1 MKLAKM
7 RAAAAFVLPHW
18 VTVLAVSLLVTFGS
32 AAEQYL
38 QTVPAA
44 QWLAGLSNLKSLIP
58 VARTAFAMGLAAV
71 VAQIALLIKQWLST
85 IVVTPTPTPPV
96 PPPLPPSA

>member
-18 VTVLAVSLLVTFGS
+18 VTVLTVSLLVTFGS

-44 QWLAGLSNLKSLIP
+44 QWLAGLSNPKLLIP
-58 VARTAFAMGLAAV
+58 IAKTALAMGLASV

-85 IVVTPTPTPPV
+85 IVVTPTPPAPT
-96 PPPLPPSA
+96 PPPLPPAA

>member
-7 RAAAAFVLPHW
+7 RAGAAFVLPHW

-38 QTVPAA
+38 QTVPVA
-44 QWLAGLSNLKSLIP
+44 QWLSGLSNLKSLIP
-58 VARTAFAMGLAAV
+58 IARNAFAMGLAAV
-71 VAQIALLIKQWLST
+71 VAQISLLIKQWLST
-85 IVVTPTPTPPV
+85 IVVTPAPT
-96 PPPLPPSA
+96 PPPLPPAAS